1 MDSRLEGEKLLADKG
16 MRRLT
21 GSGSEGL
28 ATTSLSLTNTRTAAL
43 RLQGGGGL
51 SNRERM
57 ELEVRIPAPNT
68 QSSRAMATSQASQTP
83 STAAGRTK
91 QAREECLADV
101 QDAVDIFTGSLG
113 EAAKKHGRSDEFIRT
128 AAGLGA
134 FKNVNKGHAT
144 AWGAFCSK
152 ELEKINEGK
161 MCGFKTTL
169 PELLKAQSD
178 GLKGRFDQLTGEEK
192 AALLA
197 SHEAAKAE
205 TAKSEQRIASLSN
218 RAISKAVDAR
228 IKRVL
233 AIGQL
238 IEHDHTAVRQPPE
251 GLQNGGGL
259 AVGPRKHWPLVRVRI
274 IPHTRREKWFEHA
287 DHSTKVPAQ
296 AAMELE
302 AFAVTGCA
310 ARVEKAQK
318 GNRARTNQRTTV
330 AACRES
336 IQKGL
341 EAVLKRVKHVRTD
354 IKMNYD
360 NYEQRIVEKLG
371 VCLVGWPIPSPW
383 EALSGEEVEARKAEN
398 RRRQANGEKI
408 YKPRKPR
415 AKKAKG
421 IASAGAGEGDSEG
434 TGEDGEAA

>member
-1 MDSRLEGEKLLADKG
+1 
-16 MRRLT
+16 
-21 GSGSEGL
+21 
-28 ATTSLSLTNTRTAAL
+28 
-43 RLQGGGGL
+43 
-51 SNRERM
+51 
-57 ELEVRIPAPNT
+57 
-68 QSSRAMATSQASQTP
+68 MATSQASQTP

-233 AIGQL
+233 AICGS
-238 IEHDHTAVRQPPE
+238 
-251 GLQNGGGL
+251 LQRDFKTEVVLLWGRGSIGHSYEFGSYL
-259 AVGPRKHWPLVRVRI
+259 TPAA
-274 IPHTRREKWFEHA
+274 EKWFEHA

-341 EAVLKRVKHVRTD
+341 GKLAPLLLFVPVSNILRAEAVLKRVKHVRTD

-371 VCLVGWPIPSPW
+371 VCLVGWPIPSPVRNPGTLTRDETLVLHNALVAGACRW